1 MSLNINIPKIN
12 EYFNEDNIR
21 INLEKYFSE
30 IANEWW
36 KHQVSWNNEAYSIF
50 RDHDKFLI
58 SIYLI
63 KKTLDYYARNFQKYS
78 MNEFFSQEKIEIDKF
93 NVIEI
98 SNFFLIPKETVR
110 RKLIELE
117 KNGSI
122 VKSNRKIVLIL
133 STLPFYK
140 PTDSTKKIA
149 YLLSKFSKILKKNK
163 FMHRVI
169 ESDEISQHIIK
180 NFIYCFQLYYKLQ
193 LEISMNWKS
202 FFKDFETYHIWGLCV
217 TNKSYNYP
225 QKKRKYMAEYS
236 NFIIGGSNECGLNA
250 MTISDMSGIPRATV
264 VRKLKKL
271 IKKKHLILDKKKRYH
286 PTGFHMKEMLVLQ
299 KNNIKKLAE
308 FTTKIFNQVEN

>member
-250 MTISDMSGIPRATV
+250 MTI
-264 VRKLKKL
+264 
-271 IKKKHLILDKKKRYH
+271 
-286 PTGFHMKEMLVLQ
+286 
-299 KNNIKKLAE
+299 
-308 FTTKIFNQVEN
+308 